1 MAIFNSN
8 DINNKTKEANSSTTI
23 ITLGSSIKGEMNL
36 ECNLFVDGEFEGTI
50 NSTKDVTVG
59 KNGKIKGEIYSSKL
73 IVQGIV
79 SGNINSEKVEIKP
92 TGKISGTVESNEFV
106 IEPKGL
112 FEGNSIIKKETTKTQ
127 KTDISKS

>member
-1 MAIFNSN
+1 
-8 DINNKTKEANSSTTI
+8 
-23 ITLGSSIKGEMNL
+23 MNL

-112 FEGNSIIKKETTKTQ
+112 FEGNSIIKAKLSDSKA
-127 KTDISKS
+127 DIKKS